1 MPSLVAAPVEK
12 SSPLIFYLPCLN
24 RELVTASLPQ
34 EVLFLNPGL
43 PLSAEM
49 AESGRIWTPDGLPY
63 GPSVAAACLRDL
75 LAEGERLGRD
85 LLLSAGS
92 GERMNTLPAPG
103 AAFADASERAALR
116 DFART
121 GQYAPEA
128 NNTNTPVAPS
138 QKTSREQAQKLLL
151 LYAHLEDSILDARK
165 LAREISAGE
174 EVLFDLLRAE
184 ERDEPTHG
192 MPPLADISQAG
203 EALLEQSLA
212 RWQEV
217 LRAWL
222 ALLPPEVVFYTVDLT
237 VLPGLE
243 AEDARRLPPEEA
255 ARLFP
260 ASVSAGWSFV
270 AVSLNESCGQ
280 VRLVSGQSPKIA

>member
-1 MPSLVAAPVEK
+1 MPSLVAAPAEK
-12 SSPLIFYLPCLN
+12 PSSLIFYLPCLS
-24 RELVTASLPQ
+24 RELVSAALPQ

-49 AESGRIWTPDGLPY
+49 AESGRIWTPDGMPY
-63 GPSVAAACLRDL
+63 NPAVAAACLRDL
-75 LAEGERLGRD
+75 LAEGERLGHD
-85 LLLSAGS
+85 LLFSAGT
-92 GERMNTLPAPG
+92 GERANALPVPG
-103 AAFADASERAALR
+103 AVFADASERTALR

-121 GQYAPEA
+121 GHYEPEA
-128 NNTNTPVAPS
+128 RSDAPAAPS
-138 QKTSREQAQKLLL
+138 QEAAREQAQKLLL
-151 LYAHLEDSILDARK
+151 LYAHLEDSILASRK

-184 ERDEPTHG
+184 DQEETAQV
-192 MPPLADISQAG
+192 MPPFADISKAG

-222 ALLPPEVVFYTVDLT
+222 ALLPPESVFYTADLAA
-237 VLPGLE
+237 LPGLE
-243 AEDARRLPPEEA
+243 AEDARSLPPEEA

-260 ASVSAGWSFV
+260 ASVNAGWSF
-270 AVSLNESCGQ
+270 AVVVLNESCGQ
-280 VRLVSGQSPKIA
+280 ARLVSGQGPEIG